1 MESYY
6 VYDFEVCFF
15 SFNDTPCI
23 SLQVSM
29 GICNSLDGCSCCRHD
44 TLLFTQPSF
53 LGDILVVLP

>member
-1 MESYY
+1 M
-6 VYDFEVCFF
+6 YDFEVCFF

-44 TLLFTQPSF
+44 TSLFTQPSF